1 MISGDDSYG
10 RSNRQAAN
18 NQSVANPPKSKN
30 LAYGGGAYNPS
41 KIPGIGAPSGIANNN
56 NNEAHDHMF
65 QS

>member
-30 LAYGGGAYNPS
+30 LGYGAGGPYNPG
-41 KIPGIGAPSGIANNN
+41 KIVGTGMGTQNNN
-56 NNEAHDHMF
+56 DAHDHMF
-65 QS
+65 

>member
-18 NQSVANPPKSKN
+18 NQSVTNPPKSKN
-30 LAYGGGAYNPS
+30 LAYGGGPYNPG
-41 KIPGIGAPSGIANNN
+41 KIPGIGSSTGMGN

-65 QS
+65 